1 MGRTF
6 KRDAVAPA
14 AEASEEEDEE
24 ADTKP
29 ALTSGDVFRRLSG
42 SRIKQEEAESSVTD
56 DNGNGN
62 ERKLSFHSGLSA
74 LIEAATTQLSQ
85 VDDGNN
91 LAHGQTSTGTTPR
104 YTPHGF
110 HTNSTATKKP
120 YNSVTSPSL
129 LQTTPILRPEA
140 TGLTSLSAVASTTE
154 ARQQTFPEILMT
166 VLEDS
171 ANANVATF
179 LPDGQFFALR
189 RKEFS
194 ETSMM
199 STYFAAASFGEF
211 LEKIHNWGF
220 FRIIDHRTAAAAAAS
235 AGDTEDPPD
244 YSSGIEIFRHPMF
257 AKGDWERCSRICF
270 GESPTDV
277 RLSAL
282 PDRARIE
289 YTLSDE
295 STLNASKRRLSP
307 SHTRRASESS
317 LSKQR
322 LSSTD
327 IHDVFDAAISKSES
341 AETTSTDA
349 SAKNTACTPS
359 HHRPDAAT
367 TTENNVSS
375 SPSLSVS
382 KMEED
387 LRSLAL
393 AITTEKL
400 DLKTDVDDDGDAS
413 TPLIQ
418 KAVENATCT
427 IVTDAIETLLRDED
441 HTRETYLK
449 HERELSKSSLPG
461 IVPISKQLFAQE
473 PPSQDIQENLLAAAA
488 AAAEVIVISDS
499 RNTTKKINTNGENA
513 KATHQR
519 KERKGDKAV
528 VSNNKGNTT
537 TDRPPAP
544 KTSSSE
550 EDQSLRVAK
559 LTPSSSG
566 DDALTTSSST

>member
-1 MGRTF
+1 M
-6 KRDAVAPA
+6 APA
-14 AEASEEEDEE
+14 AEASEEEDEA
-24 ADTKP
+24 ADAKP

-74 LIEAATTQLSQ
+74 LIEAATTQLGQ
-85 VDDGNN
+85 VEDGSN
-91 LAHGQTSTGTTPR
+91 LAHGQASTGATTPR
-104 YTPHGF
+104 YTSHGF
-110 HTNSTATKKP
+110 HTNSTETKTP
-120 YNSVTSPSL
+120 YNSMASASL
-129 LQTTPILRPEA
+129 LQTTPTLGPEVDGLSSLTGAA
-140 TGLTSLSAVASTTE
+140 TTTE

-166 VLEDS
+166 VLEDR

-220 FRIIDHRTAAAAAAS
+220 LRIIDHRTSAGTAS

-270 GESPTDV
+270 GESPMDA

-327 IHDVFDAAISKSES
+327 IHAVFDSVIFKSES
-341 AETTSTDA
+341 ADTTSTDA
-349 SAKNTACTPS
+349 SATCTTSKPS
-359 HHRPDAAT
+359 HTHHSHQSPAAASN
-367 TTENNVSS
+367 NNVSS
-375 SPSLSVS
+375 SPSVSVS
-382 KMEED
+382 KMEDD

-400 DLKTDVDDDGDAS
+400 DLKTDVEEHVEAS

-461 IVPISKQLFAQE
+461 VVPISKQLFAQE
-473 PPSQDIQENLLAAAA
+473 PPSQNIQENLLAAAA
-488 AAAEVIVISDS
+488 AAAEVIMINDS
-499 RNTTKKINTNGENA
+499 RNITTKTITNGENA
-513 KATHQR
+513 KSESKHQDD
-519 KERKGDKAV
+519 EAV
-528 VSNNKGNTT
+528 VSDDNEGTT
-537 TDRPPAP
+537 TADPPPAQE
-544 KTSSSE
+544 TSSSN
-550 EDQSLRVAK
+550 EDQSLPVAK
-559 LTPSSSG
+559 LTAG
-566 DDALTTSSST
+566 DDVLTTSSST